1 MAAAADACA
10 CLGEV
15 GQRGLPGHAP
25 GAESGPAKEPPSAY
39 RAPAAP
45 LLCSVPMSDQVR
57 GRVRVRAS

>member
-15 GQRGLPGHAP
+15 GQRALPGHAP
-25 GAESGPAKEPPSAY
+25 GAEPPKEPPSAYPSAY

-45 LLCSVPMSDQVR
+45 LLCSAPTRAQ
-57 GRVRVRAS
+57 VRVREP

>member
-15 GQRGLPGHAP
+15 GQRALPGHTP
-25 GAESGPAKEPPSAY
+25 GAEPPKEPPSASPSAY

-45 LLCSVPMSDQVR
+45 LLCSAPTRAQVR
-57 GRVRVRAS
+57 VKGQG